1 MATIETEPIRMK
13 YESRIAALK
22 AENAELEQERRRQ
35 IDVIC
40 DLHGRLG
47 GLPSGRLT
55 AEVEKY
61 KAAGQEV
68 TRWHQEKSLEC
79 SELEAKN
86 ERLKEELWV
95 EQIVRA
101 SPHRSDRWAK
111 AWKTVAKACREKCCW
126 WGREVDELRAEV
138 ELLRELMK
146 RLKLECDSVV
156 CECGERFSD
165 TDLADIVNVALEA
178 AHEASGGVG

>member
-1 MATIETEPIRMK
+1 MSVTSDMESDATIH
-13 YESRIAALK
+13 YLDDCIAALEAK
-22 AENAELEQERRRQ
+22 QVRQGNMMGARIQELTDENAELR
-35 IDVIC
+35 
-40 DLHGRLG
+40 
-47 GLPSGRLT
+47 